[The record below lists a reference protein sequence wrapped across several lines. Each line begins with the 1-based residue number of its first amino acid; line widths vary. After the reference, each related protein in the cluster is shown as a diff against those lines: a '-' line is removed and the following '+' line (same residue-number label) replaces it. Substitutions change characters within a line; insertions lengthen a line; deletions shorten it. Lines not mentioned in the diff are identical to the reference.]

1 MWLVRTMQDPA
12 GQREL
17 DLGVVKLLD
26 CRSAAAFASCN
37 LLHLHD
43 LDWVRA
49 GTVPGPHVSVAL
61 GDSTCSGPVMVLPA
75 HVVGTTAGVVV
86 QPDAKL
92 FTHRGHFSNTCHSRQ
107 FPLKIS
113 SSYLGDTKYQK
124 GDLAT
129 TWLDACS
136 RGVACGI
143 WG

>member
-1 MWLVRTMQDPA
+1 MQDPA

-37 LLHLHD
+37 LLHIHD

-92 FTHRGHFSNTCHSRQ
+92 FTHRGISQIPATADN
-107 FPLKIS
+107 FP
-113 SSYLGDTKYQK
+113 
-124 GDLAT
+124 
-129 TWLDACS
+129 
-136 RGVACGI
+136 
-143 WG
+143 